1 MLKDIKDPE
10 GEKNKREVKKKVRY
24 YKNTHKQKLRRARRS
39 RMKTRS

>member
-24 YKNTHKQKLRRARRS
+24 NLQKYA
-39 RMKTRS
+39 